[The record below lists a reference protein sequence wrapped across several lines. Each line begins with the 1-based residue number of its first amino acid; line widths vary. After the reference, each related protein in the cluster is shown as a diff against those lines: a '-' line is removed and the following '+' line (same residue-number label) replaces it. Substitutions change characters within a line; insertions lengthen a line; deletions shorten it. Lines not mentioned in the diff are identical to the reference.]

1 MIIGF
6 SGKKQSGKST
16 SGNFLVSIVMA
27 NLGIAE
33 HISLNPDGLIVIS
46 DLFGDRLYQGVFDA
60 SISRSNDFMMQKA
73 LDTLSPHIKLYSF
86 ADVLKQDICM
96 NVLGLTREQC
106 YGSDESKNSHTGM
119 FWEDRPMTPRDIMQF
134 IGTDIFRK
142 LQPNIWV
149 DATMRKIQS
158 DNSQIAVITDCR
170 FPNEVSAI
178 QNNQGKVVRL
188 NRAPFE
194 SDHISETI
202 LDANNFDWKKFDYII
217 DNQKMSIYN
226 QCLELEKI
234 FIEVMSL

>member
-33 HISLNPDGLIVIS
+33 NISLNPDGLIVVS

-60 SISRSNDFMMQKA
+60 SIARSNDFMIQKA

-96 NVLGLTREQC
+96 NVLGLTRDQC
-106 YGSDESKNSHTGM
+106 YGSDEAKNSYTGM
-119 FWEDRPMTPRDIMQF
+119 LWEDRPMTPRDIMQF

-158 DNSQIAVITDCR
+158 DNSKIAVITDCR

-188 NRAPFE
+188 SRAPFE

-202 LDANNFDWKKFDYII
+202 LDSDHFDWKQFDYII
-217 DNQKMSIYN
+217 DNKEMSIYD